1 MSHENPLDLIRS
13 MNEQK
18 KTREEESKNLES
30 ENLVKNQETIDQEH
44 ASLEGQ
50 KKVLVED
57 IEKFKQRIGEIKG
70 TREEMIFQYHEAIN
84 EAKKNPETLEYV
96 RENFSDIFREG
107 KEKWQEIRNELDSI
121 KKLEKNKSEEIKNI
135 DAKIEEI
142 FPKTTSG
149 KLKIE
154 QEKTEQE
161 YKEQEHKRKLE
172 RQRETIKRLEE
183 NIENGKRQKEDYSD
197 ILSQK
202 VEYTH
207 EQWASGEAKII
218 SDDATEF
225 TNLWRQFPVH
235 PFVISGRIADC
246 MVEELKNKKYSD
258 KDIEVY
264 KEKREKLKEVQKR
277 IEGSLQ
283 KAKPRWSKIGYA
295 RSNDI
300 KYPSF
305 PYIEIGHGNH
315 YFDNSLSDKQMTL
328 GELFDKD
335 IEIKSKQLEDA
346 KTELQ
351 KIEEEK

>member
-18 KTREEESKNLES
+18 KTKEEESKNLES
-30 ENLVKNQETIDQEH
+30 DNLVKNQETIDQEH
-44 ASLEGQ
+44 TSLEGQ
-50 KKVLVED
+50 KRVLVED
-57 IEKFKQRIGEIKG
+57 VEKFKQRIGEIKG
-70 TREEMIFQYHEAIN
+70 TREEMISQYHEAIN
-84 EAKKNPETLEYV
+84 EAKKNPETLLYV
-96 RENFSDIFREG
+96 RENFSDIFKEG
-107 KEKWQEIRNELDSI
+107 KEKWQEIRNELDSV
-121 KKLEKNKSEEIKNI
+121 KESEKNKNEDIKNT

-149 KLKIE
+149 KLKVE
-154 QEKTEQE
+154 QEKTEQV

-172 RQRETIKRLEE
+172 RQQETVKRLEE

-207 EQWASGEAKII
+207 EQWTSGEAKII

-225 TNLWRQFPVH
+225 TNLWRQFPAH

-315 YFDNSLSDKQMTL
+315 YFDSSLSGKQMTL

-335 IEIKSKQLEDA
+335 IEIKTKQLEEA
-346 KTELQ
+346 KIELQ